1 MRKSYILFDSNSGE
15 IKGRVSGNNTNLQKH
30 LDFLKADRYIESD
43 AEGQNTY
50 VDVTKDPVEVKPKI
64 PNTAYLD
71 GTTIKSVPSPSTV
84 TLYDGSVQSA
94 EVTDERVDLD
104 SDVPGTYLVVVDP
117 ADAKYYTAEFEVDL

>member
-1 MRKSYILFDSNSGE
+1 MSVFLFYKKDSGKIVSRKNTRREMIGLYSQDS
-15 IKGRVSGNNTNLQKH
+15 IDQ
-30 LDFLKADRYIESD
+30 DFIESSKNPKD
-43 AEGQNTY
+43 HY

-64 PNTAYLD
+64 QNPSYLD

-117 ADAKYYTAEFEVDL
+117 ADAKYYTAEFEVNL